1 MNSKLIAAI
10 AAASVLGSATLVAAS
25 GDDHGHRK
33 GPKFSIEEMDTNGDQ
48 MISKEEIAAHA
59 KARFDQV
66 DTNDDGKLSADEMAA
81 HGEKEMT
88 KRMKKRQ
95 AKMLKR
101 MDADDDGMLSFDEM
115 QAKQQKRLD
124 KMFSRLDAN
133 EDGMLSAEELE
144 KMKRKGKRHG
154 EKHDHSEGDHD

>member
-10 AAASVLGSATLVAAS
+10 AEASVLGCATLVAAS

-48 MISKEEIAAHA
+48 MISKDEIAAHA

-66 DTNDDGKLSADEMAA
+66 DRNDDGKLSADEMAA

-88 KRMKKRQ
+88 KRM
-95 AKMLKR
+95 
-101 MDADDDGMLSFDEM
+101 DADDDGMLSFDEM
-115 QAKQQKRLD
+115 QAKQQKHMD
-124 KMFSRLDAN
+124 NIFSRLDADA
-133 EDGMLSAEELE
+133 DGMLSAQELE
-144 KMKRKGKRHG
+144 K
-154 EKHDHSEGDHD
+154 

>member
-10 AAASVLGSATLVAAS
+10 AAASVLGSATWVAAS

-48 MISKEEIAAHA
+48 MISKDEIAAHA

-88 KRMKKRQ
+88 KRMNIYRY
-95 AKMLKR
+95 
-101 MDADDDGMLSFDEM
+101 SFSTNSYN
-115 QAKQQKRLD
+115 R
-124 KMFSRLDAN
+124 R
-133 EDGMLSAEELE
+133 
-144 KMKRKGKRHG
+144 
-154 EKHDHSEGDHD
+154 

>member
-10 AAASVLGSATLVAAS
+10 AAASVVGSATLVAAS

-33 GPKFSIEEMDTNGDQ
+33 GPNFSIEAMDTNGDQ
-48 MISKEEIAAHA
+48 MISKDEIAAYA

-88 KRMKKRQ
+88 KRM
-95 AKMLKR
+95 
-101 MDADDDGMLSFDEM
+101 DVDDDGMLSFDEM
-115 QAKQQKRLD
+115 QAKQQKRMN

-144 KMKRKGKRHG
+144 KMKRKGKCHG

>member
-10 AAASVLGSATLVAAS
+10 AVASILGSATWAAAS

-48 MISKEEIAAHA
+48 MISKDEIAAHA

-66 DTNDDGKLSADEMAA
+66 DRNDDGKLSDAEMAA

-101 MDADDDGMLSFDEM
+101 MDADDDGMLSFDDM
-115 QAKQQKRLD
+115 QAKQKKRMD
-124 KMFSRLDAN
+124 KIFSRLDADA
-133 EDGMLSAEELE
+133 DGMLSAEELE
-144 KMKRKGKRHG
+144 KIKHKGKRHG
-154 EKHDHSEGDHD
+154 KKHGHEDGDHD

>member
-1 MNSKLIAAI
+1 MNNKLIAAI
-10 AAASVLGSATLVAAS
+10 AAASVLGSATSVAAS

-33 GPKFSIEEMDTNGDQ
+33 WPKFSIEEMDTNGDQ

-88 KRMKKRQ
+88 KRMEKRQ
-95 AKMLKR
+95 AKMVKR
-101 MDADDDGMLSFDEM
+101 MDADD
-115 QAKQQKRLD
+115 
-124 KMFSRLDAN
+124 
-133 EDGMLSAEELE
+133 DGMLSAEELE

-154 EKHDHSEGDHD
+154 EKHDHKDDDHD

>member
-1 MNSKLIAAI
+1 
-10 AAASVLGSATLVAAS
+10 
-25 GDDHGHRK
+25 
-33 GPKFSIEEMDTNGDQ
+33 
-48 MISKEEIAAHA
+48 
-59 KARFDQV
+59 
-66 DTNDDGKLSADEMAA
+66 
-81 HGEKEMT
+81 
-88 KRMKKRQ
+88 
-95 AKMLKR
+95 

-154 EKHDHSEGDHD
+154 EKHDHKDDDHN

>member
-10 AAASVLGSATLVAAS
+10 AAASVLGSATWVAAS
-25 GDDHGHRK
+25 GDDYGHRK

-48 MISKEEIAAHA
+48 MISKDEIAAHA
-59 KARFDQV
+59 KARFDEV
-66 DTNDDGKLSADEMAA
+66 DGNGDSKLSADEMAA

-88 KRMKKRQ
+88 KRMKKRH

-101 MDADDDGMLSFDEM
+101 MDADDDEMLSFDEI
-115 QAKQQKRLD
+115 QAKQQKRLN

-144 KMKRKGKRHG
+144 KMKRKSKRHG
-154 EKHDHSEGDHD
+154 EKHYHEDHDHD

>member
-1 MNSKLIAAI
+1 
-10 AAASVLGSATLVAAS
+10 
-25 GDDHGHRK
+25 
-33 GPKFSIEEMDTNGDQ
+33 
-48 MISKEEIAAHA
+48 
-59 KARFDQV
+59 
-66 DTNDDGKLSADEMAA
+66 
-81 HGEKEMT
+81 MT

-144 KMKRKGKRHG
+144 KMKRKGNVMAKSMIIRMMITTN
-154 EKHDHSEGDHD
+154 SP

>member
-10 AAASVLGSATLVAAS
+10 AAASDLDSAKWVAAS
-25 GDDHGHRK
+25 GDDHDHRK
-33 GPKFSIEEMDTNGDQ
+33 GPKFSIEEMDKNGDQ
-48 MISKEEIAAHA
+48 MISKDEIAAHA

-81 HGEKEMT
+81 HDEKEMT

-101 MDADDDGMLSFDEM
+101 MDAYDDGMLSFDEM
-115 QAKQQKRLD
+115 QAKQQKRMN

-144 KMKRKGKRHG
+144 KMNRKGKRHG